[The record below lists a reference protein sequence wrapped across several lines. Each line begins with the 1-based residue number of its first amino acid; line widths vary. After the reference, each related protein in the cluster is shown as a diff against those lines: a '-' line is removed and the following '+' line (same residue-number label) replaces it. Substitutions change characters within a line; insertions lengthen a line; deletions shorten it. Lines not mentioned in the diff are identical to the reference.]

1 MKTPREILL
10 RRHELATRELD
21 KRRAEALS
29 AMRSSP
35 SNATR
40 HEVDQELSLPLRAL
54 RAVWREL
61 IWPCRK
67 TWAGI
72 AAVWLVIISINFL
85 ILDTPGAT
93 RGGGGIDTTDIR
105 TLIAEQ
111 ARLIAEL
118 GETVPSSPPPQPAA
132 SRPRSQNRVTNRAH
146 C

>member
-10 RRHELATRELD
+10 RRHQVATRELD
-21 KRRAEALS
+21 KRRAEALL
-29 AMRSSP
+29 AMRSHP
-35 SNATR
+35 SNAAR
-40 HEVDQELSLPLRAL
+40 HDVDREMTLPVRAAL
-54 RAVWREL
+54 AVWREL

-72 AAVWLVIISINFL
+72 AAAWLLIISINFL
-85 ILDTPGAT
+85 ILDAPGAT